1 MVEMEYIPNERKIVS
16 KKVLNELDKL
26 VLEFIGVVEKRVRYM
41 IVSGYVAILLGR
53 SRATEDVDILIERLD
68 KNVFERIFSVLK
80 EAGFYC
86 LNCEA
91 AMSAFKYLSQGE
103 AIRFAKKRMVI
114 PNFEVKFMKNS
125 VEEECFKQCLKVE
138 MGKKVLQVS
147 NLELQIVFKEKIL
160 KSEKDIEDARH
171 LRMVFDEKLNKEKIE
186 YWERE
191 IEKRY
196 YG

>member
-68 KNVFERIFSVLK
+68 KNVFERIFSALK

-103 AIRFAKKRMVI
+103 AIRFAKRGIVI